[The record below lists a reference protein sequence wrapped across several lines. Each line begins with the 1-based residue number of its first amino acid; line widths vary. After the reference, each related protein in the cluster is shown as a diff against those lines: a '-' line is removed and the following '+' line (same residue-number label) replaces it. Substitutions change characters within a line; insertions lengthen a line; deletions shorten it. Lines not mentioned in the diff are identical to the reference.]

1 MSKINLAILRGGP
14 SAEYDASLL
23 AGQAVMDVVDESR
36 YNILDIFI
44 DKNAIWHFKG
54 IEVQPYSILQKVDVA
69 FNALHGDY
77 GEDGQVQNILERS
90 GVAFTGPM
98 AFGATVSFHNF
109 LSLQTVVQHK
119 LNNLK
124 IQGFQLFNSL
134 DLMDEMLGQKVDE
147 VFSKFPPPYLVK
159 PVKPDRDFEVATAS
173 TKDELFNLLSKM
185 LMVYDELLVEEYIY
199 GTELIVSL
207 VEHLRGEDLYIT
219 PAIEI
224 LNRGKKTVDLHNG
237 FISATEDTV
246 RMPAQISEKIKSQV
260 PALSES
266 IFKILEGRHYGQIM
280 FSLARDKDLYFLG
293 YNALPE
299 LLSNSLFSQSLEF
312 LGVSFREF
320 VEHVIQLALN
330 GK

>member
-1 MSKINLAILRGGP
+1 
-14 SAEYDASLL
+14 
-23 AGQAVMDVVDESR
+23 
-36 YNILDIFI
+36 
-44 DKNAIWHFKG
+44 
-54 IEVQPYSILQKVDVA
+54 
-69 FNALHGDY
+69 
-77 GEDGQVQNILERS
+77 
-90 GVAFTGPM
+90 
-98 AFGATVSFHNF
+98 
-109 LSLQTVVQHK
+109 
-119 LNNLK
+119 
-124 IQGFQLFNSL
+124 
-134 DLMDEMLGQKVDE
+134 
-147 VFSKFPPPYLVK
+147 
-159 PVKPDRDFEVATAS
+159 
-173 TKDELFNLLSKM
+173 
-185 LMVYDELLVEEYIY
+185 MVYDELLVEEYIY

-299 LLSNSLFSQSLEF
+299 LLSDSLFSQSLEF